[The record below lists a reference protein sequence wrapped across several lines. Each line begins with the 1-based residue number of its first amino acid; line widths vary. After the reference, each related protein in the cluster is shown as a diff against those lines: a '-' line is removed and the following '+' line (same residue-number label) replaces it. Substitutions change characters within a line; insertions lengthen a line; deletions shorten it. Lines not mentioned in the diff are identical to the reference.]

1 MNTIEATKVAKEVLK
16 ELLGRD
22 AETVSRCEYEDKLW
36 RVVIEIIEQRAR
48 LSDNDVVADYEV
60 ILDLAG
66 ELKRYARIRRYRRA
80 DAGRDAA

>member
-1 MNTIEATKVAKEVLK
+1 MNTIEATKAAKEALK

-48 LSDNDVVADYEV
+48 LSDN
-60 ILDLAG
+60 G
-66 ELKRYARIRRYRRA
+66 GARRLSRRQ
-80 DAGRDAA
+80 